1 MSHLSP
7 AEFVD
12 LVDGTLASTRAAHV
26 ERCAEC
32 RAQAAALQAMLR
44 ETVDIPV
51 PDPPPFF
58 WDRLSAR
65 ISASVADTRSPAR
78 WRVLVPLASAAALV
92 IAAIG
97 GAWIA
102 GTTEKPASSPVAIP
116 SPIGDR
122 AYLVMRP
129 EQIDDAALDAANGEV
144 WDVLTSVAS
153 EMQIEDA
160 TAAGMSVHSAAI
172 DGAVQKMTPD
182 ELRELGRLLRSELK
196 GSGD

>member
-1 MSHLSP
+1 MASWSKTVLLWDAGVTVSLIVVQLPTLIQLSP
-7 AEFVD
+7 P
-12 LVDGTLASTRAAHV
+12 ST
-26 ERCAEC
+26 EYC
-32 RAQAAALQAMLR
+32 Q
-44 ETVDIPV
+44 
-51 PDPPPFF
+51 
-58 WDRLSAR
+58 
-65 ISASVADTRSPAR
+65 
-78 WRVLVPLASAAALV
+78 V
-92 IAAIG
+92 IAAVG

-102 GTTEKPASSPVAIP
+102 GTTEKPASSAAAIP
-116 SPIGDR
+116 SPNGDR
-122 AYLVMRP
+122 TYLVMR
-129 EQIDDAALDAANGEV
+129 DDAALDAANGEV

>member
-26 ERCAEC
+26 ERCAGC

-58 WDRLSAR
+58 WDRLSAGIR
-65 ISASVADTRSPAR
+65 ASVADTRSPAR
-78 WRVLVPLASAAALV
+78 WRVLVPLAGAAALV
-92 IAAIG
+92 IAAVG

-102 GTTEKPASSPVAIP
+102 GTTEKPASSPAAIP
-116 SPIGDR
+116 SPIGDPT
-122 AYLVMRP
+122 YIVMR
-129 EQIDDAALDAANGEV
+129 DDAALDAANGEV

-172 DGAVQKMTPD
+172 DGAVQKMAPD